1 MRILQTRTA
10 LLATT
15 ILSLGFIASTPAM
28 AAAVAPTAAAADD
41 QSGIADIVVTAR
53 KSSENQQS
61 VPVSVTALSTVALET
76 KQVLEV
82 TDLARAA
89 PSLTIATGG
98 TGPSSIVY
106 LAIRGQAQNSP
117 NSLSDSSVG
126 IYVDGVYVARPMVGN
141 LGFMD
146 AASAEVLRGPQG
158 TLFGRNT
165 TGGALILT
173 SNQPKDILEGSLKA
187 GIGNYAQHMIEGILN
202 VPMGDELAV
211 RFAGRYSDHNGYF
224 RNTLAGYPQ
233 GSVNGEYVARGTL
246 KWSPKALPIT
256 LTITGEYV
264 DYKDNGNA
272 TAVAAINPAVLTLA
286 SYGAYINP
294 AFAENVTAAQLPA
307 FTAANSKWTDTF
319 SQPRTGDPEID
330 TLHNTNRVKSTSA
343 TFDWDMGGA
352 KLKSITAYRTSYTQD
367 SLDLQGVP
375 STAVAGSPPIAF
387 AQGCL
392 AGVAALI
399 PACTGA
405 FGPSFAA
412 VIPAAFGPYV
422 PGLVDARSAFVS
434 TYNQEQ
440 FSQELQLSGKAGALD
455 WQTGL
460 YYFKE
465 TGDEQS
471 RSWVFGGLA
480 RARTL
485 SNFASSS
492 VGAFAQLN
500 YHVTDALRVTGGFRY
515 TWDKRSIDRHS
526 TNDWSLPDPQETCT
540 VGVNNGLTA
549 AAAPCTS
556 PASASFS
563 YPAWTFGVDYRV
575 NDQVFLYAKTSGASM
590 SGGFNSRTVPAPF
603 TQQFQPETV
612 RDIEVGLKG
621 DFLDRKLRTNLSI
634 FTSWQG
640 NVQRIV
646 NALVGTSLT
655 QFVTNAG
662 KVRAS
667 GGELEVTTLP
677 WEGMELTG
685 SAAYLDAK
693 YVAGS
698 RFENQGTTATPIMVD
713 RSGEPVTQAPKWTL
727 NFGATQKVPTSF
739 GSVSFHLDYA
749 YTTEKA
755 MDSFTGKSVAQG
767 GTQASLDAIA
777 IANRASIIKAYGL
790 LNGRIGINLDN
801 PKVEISIWG
810 RNLGNKAW
818 FTNVFNNYTG
828 LGATVQFQGAPRTF
842 GGTVAYKF

>member
-1 MRILQTRTA
+1 MTMFSKTGLMLGSA
-10 LLATT
+10 LVGTM
-15 ILSLGFIASTPAM
+15 IAMPQIAVAQSAAP
-28 AAAVAPTAAAADD
+28 AAAEEAT
-41 QSGIADIVVTAR
+41 GIQDIIVTAR
-53 KSSENQQS
+53 KSSENLQS
-61 VPVSVTALSTVALET
+61 VPVAVTALNSEALEAR
-76 KQVLEV
+76 QVFEV
-82 TDLARAA
+82 TDLARTA
-89 PSLTIATGG
+89 PSLTISTGG

-126 IYVDGVYVARPMVGN
+126 IYIDGVYVARPIVGN
-141 LGFMD
+141 LGFLD

-165 TGGALILT
+165 TGGALNLT
-173 SNQPKDILEGSLKA
+173 TNQPKDILEGYIKG
-187 GIGNYAQHMIEGILN
+187 GIGNYNQRMIEGVLN
-202 VPMGDELAV
+202 IPLGDELAV
-211 RFAGRYSDHNGYF
+211 RFAGRYSAHDGYF
-224 RNTLAGYPQ
+224 RNSQAGYPQ
-233 GSVNGEYVARGTL
+233 GSVNGEYVARATL
-246 KWSPKALPIT
+246 KWEPKAVPIKV
-256 LTITGEYV
+256 TITGEYV

-272 TAVAAINPAVLTLA
+272 TAVAAINPAVLTQAGNGAFINSEFA
-286 SYGAYINP
+286 S
-294 AFAENVTAAQLPA
+294 FVTAAQLPS
-307 FTAANSKWTDTF
+307 FTAANSRWTDTF
-319 SQPRTGDPEID
+319 SNPNTGDPEID
-330 TLHNTNRVKSTSA
+330 NLHNTNRVKSTSG
-343 TFDWDMGGA
+343 TFEWDMGGA
-352 KLKSITAYRTSYTQD
+352 KLKSITAYRTSFTQD

-392 AGVAALI
+392 AGVPALI
-399 PACTGA
+399 PACQGA
-405 FGPSFAA
+405 FGPNYLL

-422 PGLVDARSAFVS
+422 PGLKDARSAFVS
-434 TYNQEQ
+434 TYNQSQ
-440 FSQELQLSGKAGALD
+440 FSQELQLSGKVGSLD

-460 YYFKE
+460 YYFTE
-465 TGDEQS
+465 SGDEQS

-485 SNFASSS
+485 SNFKSSS

-500 YHVTDALRVTGGFRY
+500 YHLTDALRVTGGFRY

-526 TNDWSLPDPQETCT
+526 TNDWSLPDNLEKCT
-540 VGVNNGLTA
+540 VGANSGLTA
-549 AAAPCTS
+549 AAAPCTD
-556 PASASFS
+556 PRSASFK
-563 YPAWTFGVDYRV
+563 YPAWTVGIDYRAS
-575 NDQVFLYAKTSGASM
+575 DQVFIYAKSSGASM

-612 RDIEVGLKG
+612 RDIEIGLKG
-621 DFLDRKLRTNLSI
+621 DFLDRRLRTNLSV

-667 GGELEVTTLP
+667 GGELEVTAIP
-677 WEGMELTG
+677 WTGMELTG

-698 RFENQGTTATPIMVD
+698 RFENQGTAAAPILVD

-739 GSVSFHLDYA
+739 GEIAFHLDYA
-749 YTTEKA
+749 YTTAKV
-755 MDSFTGKSVAQG
+755 MDSFTGKSIAQG
-767 GTQASLDAIA
+767 GTQATLDAIA

-790 LNGRIGINLDN
+790 LNGRISFNLEN
-801 PKVEISIWG
+801 PNIELAIWG
-810 RNLGNKAW
+810 RNLANQAW

-828 LGATVQFQGAPRTF
+828 LGATLQFQGAPRTF
-842 GGTVAYKF
+842 GATASFKF